1 MNDTAYNNPKT
12 VPSARWKQ
20 LEIPY
25 EDGTGVSHL
34 YPALLWGSRD
44 LVLVDCGYP
53 ETLPALEKA
62 LRRAGVSPEQLTV
75 LLLTHQDDDHMGAA
89 AALKRAYPHLK
100 IAASAAEAPYISGE
114 KKHLRLAQAEEMQAT
129 LPEEAQ
135 DFGLAFCARLR
146 ALEPVA
152 VDEIVHPGQELDW
165 GSGCRI
171 METPGHTPGH
181 LSLFLPH
188 ADLCITGD
196 GAVEENGIL
205 ALANPQFCLDLPQ
218 AERSL
223 ARLLSLPCHQFQCY
237 HTGLF
242 RR

>member
-1 MNDTAYNNPKT
+1 MNDTVHHNRET
-12 VPSARWKQ
+12 VPPTRWQQ

-25 EDGTGVSHL
+25 EDGTGISHL
-34 YPALLWGSRD
+34 YPVLLWGSRD

-53 ETLPALEKA
+53 ETLPALETA
-62 LRRAGVSPEQLTV
+62 MLHAGVSPEQLTI

-89 AALKRAYPHLK
+89 AALKRAYPHIK
-100 IAASAAEAPYISGE
+100 IAASSAEAPYISGQ
-114 KKHLRLAQAEEMQAT
+114 KKNLRLAQAEEMQST

-146 ALEPVA
+146 ALEPVT
-152 VDEIVHPGQELDW
+152 VDEIVYPGQEFDW
-165 GSGCRI
+165 GGGCQI
-171 METPGHTPGH
+171 LDTTGHTPGH

-196 GAVEENGIL
+196 GAVEENGTL
-205 ALANPQFCLDLPQ
+205 SLANPQFCLDLPQ

-223 ARLLSLPCHQFQCY
+223 ARLLALPCRQFQCY